1 MLSNYLK
8 KTFNDTKYVAPII
21 LLIALWYLIS
31 RLYLIY
37 VRRYNKEGYESYSN
51 CIKQGYSNKFCLHVP
66 VEACI
71 NNCNFKKWK
80 PKY

>member
-8 KTFNDTKYVAPII
+8 KTFSDTKYAAPII
-21 LLIALWYLIS
+21 LLIALWNLMSI
-31 RLYLIY
+31 LYLVY
-37 VRRYNKEGYESYSN
+37 VRTYNKEGYETYTK